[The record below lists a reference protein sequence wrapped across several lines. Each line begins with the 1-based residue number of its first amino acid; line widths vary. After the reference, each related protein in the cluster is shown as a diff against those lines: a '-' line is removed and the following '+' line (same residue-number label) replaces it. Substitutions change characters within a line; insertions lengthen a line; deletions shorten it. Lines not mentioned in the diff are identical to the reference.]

1 MIANNMNDEKFMSM
15 AIDKAMEGISNGQ
28 TPFGACIVKDNKII
42 TCQHNQVWKE
52 KNITSHAEIVAI
64 REACKI
70 LDTVD
75 LSGCTIYTTT
85 EPCPMCFSA
94 IHWAKIDTI
103 YFGTKIADA
112 QEAGFSELTISNEQ
126 MKDMG
131 KSSVQI
137 VENIMRQENLEIFR
151 VFSNKTDKRLY

>member
-1 MIANNMNDEKFMSM
+1 MDHERYMRM
-15 AIDKAMEGISNGQ
+15 AIAKAREGIDNGQ
-28 TPFGACIVKDNKII
+28 TPFGACIVKDGEVIA
-42 TCQHNQVWKE
+42 CQNNQVWEE

-64 REACKI
+64 RVACKV

-103 YFGTKIADA
+103 YFGTRIADA
-112 QEAGFSELTISNEQ
+112 QEAGFSELTISNEE
-126 MKDMG
+126 MKQQG
-131 KSSVQI
+131 NSPVQI
-137 VENIMRQENLEIFR
+137 VGDFMRQENKEIFR
-151 VFSNKTDKRLY
+151 EFSSKTDKRLY